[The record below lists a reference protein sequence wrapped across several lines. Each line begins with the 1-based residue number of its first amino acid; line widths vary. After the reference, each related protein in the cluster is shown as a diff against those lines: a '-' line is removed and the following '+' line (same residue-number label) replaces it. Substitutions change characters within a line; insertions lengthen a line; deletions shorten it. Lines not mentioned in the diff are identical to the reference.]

1 MIFKL
6 IKYKQKQ
13 KNRCHISRKINLC
26 QCTRKYTTHNYLLN
40 FEQTNLKMERRRFI
54 QSMSLAT
61 AGIYING
68 ISAATE
74 KSKILG
80 LQLYSIRDAIA
91 KNLESSLEK
100 LASLG
105 YKNLEIYGYNETFFG
120 KSPAEFNTILSNTG
134 LKVISSHHNAGIIN
148 SEKGNLT
155 NNWAKT
161 VESVDAIGA
170 KYMVCAYLFP
180 EERTSEIYKSLPNL
194 LEKCGQATKDAEIQ
208 FAYHNHDFEFE
219 KLENTLVYD
228 FLLEN
233 TNPDLV
239 QMELDLYWI
248 TKAGYDPLAYFEKYP
263 GRFPLWHVKDL
274 DAKTKDFTEVGNGI
288 INFDRIFAARKKA
301 GLQHWFVEQD
311 DSKRDIFNS
320 LKISK
325 MYLDRK
331 NY

>member
-1 MIFKL
+1 
-6 IKYKQKQ
+6 
-13 KNRCHISRKINLC
+13 
-26 QCTRKYTTHNYLLN
+26 
-40 FEQTNLKMERRRFI
+40 MERRRFI
-54 QSMSLAT
+54 QSISLAT

-68 ISAATE
+68 ISAANK
-74 KSKILG
+74 KSEPLSV
-80 LQLYSIRDAIA
+80 QLYSIRDAIS

-105 YKNLEIYGYNETFFG
+105 YKNLEIYGYDGTFFG

-155 NNWAKT
+155 NNWEKT
-161 VESVDAIGA
+161 VENVHRIGA

-194 LEKCGQATKDAEIQ
+194 LEKCGKTTKNAGIQ

-219 KLENTLVYD
+219 KFENTLVYD

-233 TNPDLV
+233 TNPEFV

-248 TKAGYDPLAYFEKYP
+248 TKAGYDPLAYFQKYP

-274 DAKTKDFTEVGNGI
+274 DGKNKDFTEVGNGI
-288 INFDRIFAARKKA
+288 IDFDRIFAARKKA
-301 GLQHWFVEQD
+301 GLKHWFVEQD
-311 DSKRDIFNS
+311 DSKGDIFNS
-320 LKISK
+320 LKISRD
-325 MYLDRK
+325 YLLKK